1 MIKLEN
7 KPNVT
12 PPDLTYP
19 FGKSTDNTGT
29 NNGFPLNTATL
40 EDYHQFFAKLFADSG
55 LVANNL
61 PDNAVNGFQ
70 MMQAFN
76 NNVVKKFVKEDTTI
90 LDGDVKTI
98 TRAEIE
104 AAFGANNPFYPGATA
119 STPLPFVDL
128 QIQAWLLNGGT
139 DWVLVE
145 NNGSNILDLEC
156 VIDGTTGDLT
166 ITVKGAPASP
176 ALPIRFVLIG

>member
-12 PPDLTYP
+12 PPDATYP

-90 LDGDVKTI
+90 LDDDVKTI

-104 AAFGANNPFYPGATA
+104 AAFGVNNPFYPGASA
-119 STPLPFVDL
+119 SSPVPFVDF
-128 QIQAWLLNGGT
+128 QIQAWLKSGPNWL
-139 DWVLVE
+139 LME
-145 NNGSNILDLEC
+145 NNGTSILDLVV
-156 VIDGTTGDLT
+156 VINDATGDLT